1 MTDTKT
7 EKRSLKVEINW
18 KGNYIMTKDELERLL
33 LQNMRYMESIEVKK
47 I

>member
-7 EKRSLKVEINW
+7 EKRSLNVEISW
-18 KGNYIMTKDELERLL
+18 KGNYIMTKDELKRLL
-33 LQNMRYMESIEVKK
+33 LQNMRYMENVEVKK